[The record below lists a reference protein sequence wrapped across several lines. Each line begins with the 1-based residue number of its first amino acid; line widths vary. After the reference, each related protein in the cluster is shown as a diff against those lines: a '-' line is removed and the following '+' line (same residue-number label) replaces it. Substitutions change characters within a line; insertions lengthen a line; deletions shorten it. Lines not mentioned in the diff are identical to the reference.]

1 MSKEAFIFLFHR
13 TSPRANFSRAESAN
27 RHCRAV
33 KRSLKRSENSLFGH
47 LIHLDAYLS
56 PGLRFR
62 IRIWDPGPLQWFHS
76 IKQTHFFLLQN
87 HGYRRTPRMFEVF
100 DLYTDQFHWV
110 IVVFGGSEV
119 TLFDLV
125 ELNRNSRWSKV
136 QVFFWGNSCLS
147 LHFHK
152 KKRNNIETCVS
163 PFLWV
168 QTPNKTNAMRQQ
180 LFHFFRN
187 IRDKLF
193 ISFSS
198 SPSFPLRIGLSAFF
212 LCRID
217 ATYPLTD
224 PMCIKKAKWKG
235 KS

>member
-1 MSKEAFIFLFHR
+1 MGANWMAFPSNREKYATEPHLWRESNLKSSQICDKRTYDWNQGVKICQNRRPFFLFHR
-13 TSPRANFSRAESAN
+13 TSPRPNFSRAESAN
-27 RHCRAV
+27 RHWRAV

-125 ELNRNSRWSKV
+125 ELNRNSRWSKF
-136 QVFFWGNSCLS
+136 QVFFWENSCLS

-152 KKRNNIETCVS
+152 KKAEQHWNVRFSILVG
-163 PFLWV
+163 
-168 QTPNKTNAMRQQ
+168 TN
-180 LFHFFRN
+180 
-187 IRDKLF
+187 
-193 ISFSS
+193 
-198 SPSFPLRIGLSAFF
+198 
-212 LCRID
+212 
-217 ATYPLTD
+217 TE
-224 PMCIKKAKWKG
+224 
-235 KS
+235 

>member
-1 MSKEAFIFLFHR
+1 MADRAENTPIIPKWVPIEWHFHRIVKGMQPNHICEGSRIWSRAKFVTKEHTIGIKASKYVKIGVHFLFHR
-13 TSPRANFSRAESAN
+13 TSPRPNFSRAESAN

-47 LIHLDAYLS
+47 LIQLDAYLS

-152 KKRNNIETCVS
+152 KKAEQHWNVRFSILVG
-163 PFLWV
+163 
-168 QTPNKTNAMRQQ
+168 TN
-180 LFHFFRN
+180 
-187 IRDKLF
+187 
-193 ISFSS
+193 
-198 SPSFPLRIGLSAFF
+198 
-212 LCRID
+212 
-217 ATYPLTD
+217 TE
-224 PMCIKKAKWKG
+224 
-235 KS
+235 